1 MDTFV
6 RRFIKASLAWLAG
19 GVLLGVAMAAGP
31 ELIIYRPAHV
41 HMNLLGFVTMM
52 IFGVG
57 YHLLPRLGGSPLRW
71 KGLALFHWWVA
82 NAGLALMVS
91 GFFLRP
97 SFPMEGQAT
106 LVAGAISSA
115 TGALAFAVNIWRTL
129 DAGAV
134 RLAHLQRARPMP
146 VREMIP

>member
-6 RRFIKASLAWLAG
+6 RHFIKSSLAWLAG
-19 GVLLGVAMAAGP
+19 GVLLGVAMAATP
-31 ELIIYRPAHV
+31 ELVIYRPAHV

-71 KGLALFHWWVA
+71 KWMPVFHLWMA
-82 NAGLALMVS
+82 NAGLAFMVT

-97 SFPMEGQAT
+97 SYAVAGQVT

-115 TGALAFAVNIWRTL
+115 TGALSFVLNIWRTL
-129 DAGAV
+129 DAGVV
-134 RLAHLQRARPMP
+134 RLAELQRARPLP
-146 VREMIP
+146 LREQSM

>member
-6 RRFIKASLAWLAG
+6 RHFIKSSLAWLAG
-19 GVLLGVAMAAGP
+19 GVLLGVAMAAKP
-31 ELIIYRPAHV
+31 ALIIYRPAHV

-71 KGLALFHWWVA
+71 KWLAQFHWWIG
-82 NAGLALMVS
+82 NAGLALMVA

-97 SFPMEGQAT
+97 SFASAGGMT
-106 LVAGAISSA
+106 LIAGAICSA
-115 TGALAFAVNIWRTL
+115 TGALSFVVNIWKTL
-129 DAGAV
+129 DAGIV
-134 RLAHLQRARPMP
+134 RLASMQRARPLPTVESMS
-146 VREMIP
+146 